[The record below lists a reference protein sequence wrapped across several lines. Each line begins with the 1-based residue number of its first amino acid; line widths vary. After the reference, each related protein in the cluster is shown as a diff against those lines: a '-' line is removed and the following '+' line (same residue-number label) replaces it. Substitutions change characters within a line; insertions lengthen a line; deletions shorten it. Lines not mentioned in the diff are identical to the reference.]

1 MADVW
6 EEFEA
11 EVVREPSYTALVVA
25 GELDLAT
32 CEQLEEHLDAAS
44 RDHDGDVVVDLAG
57 VRFLDSCALRV
68 LLTAHVDLAARER
81 RLVLRRPS
89 EIVTRVLTVAGL
101 LTTFGVD
108 GSAD

>member
-1 MADVW
+1 MADVR

-11 EVVREPSYTALVVA
+11 ELVRESSGTTLVVA

-32 CEQLEEHLDAAS
+32 CEQLEWHIADAD

-68 LLTAHVDLAARER
+68 LITAHVNLAERDR

-89 EIVTRVLTVAGL
+89 EVVTKVLTVAGL
-101 LTTFGVD
+101 LTTFGLA

>member
-6 EEFEA
+6 EQFEA
-11 EVVREPSYTALVVA
+11 EVVRESSCTTLVVA

-32 CEQLEEHLDAAS
+32 CEQLEGHLEDAR

-68 LLTAHVDLAARER
+68 LLTAQVNLADRDR
-81 RLVLRRPS
+81 RLVLHRPS
-89 EIVTRVLTVAGL
+89 EVVTKVLTVAGL